1 MLDRISGGA
10 DSTAPHKT
18 VKHIIHH
25 NFELIDPG
33 CLQVFEGPSFRLP
46 SLLLAAMSKPISFG
60 FGKSKSSTLAQ
71 NAPTPLRRSAASNRP
86 SKATL
91 GHDSDQEDEEEPR
104 HESVT
109 GFSSSGAI
117 LSKPL
122 QEPKERVIENVG
134 NGDWRKR
141 GRKNLLPAEAQTQQ
155 ENGNVIRVERVEV
168 SKASGLQF
176 APETA
181 EEETNGRHDKPQ
193 SDEVQ
198 IPPRQLTADEEALNA
213 LLDDG
218 SGKPKS
224 TAVILQQGNTR
235 LGSRDETEEFRDDV
249 ASRPESSTLEEYAA
263 MPVEEFGMAMLRG
276 MGKKRRAN
284 GEVIDLNPKTEDPRK
299 ARKQE
304 GFLGIGAKAA
314 PGTGVELGAWG
325 KADMR
330 KNNKGEGFFT
340 PLMRENK
347 VTGERITEEELQKKM
362 TESKGDRKEEDWR
375 KRRDRNLENSQRDR
389 DRDRDREHPPT
400 NGTSSYRDEMNSF
413 SRSSKRDRDD
423 RDHERSQSTR
433 DRSRSKER
441 RRRDDDDHD
450 SRHRDRRRDRYRED
464 ERYDSSSSRRSH
476 RDYDRDSDRSDR
488 RHRDRR

>member
-1 MLDRISGGA
+1 
-10 DSTAPHKT
+10 
-18 VKHIIHH
+18 
-25 NFELIDPG
+25 
-33 CLQVFEGPSFRLP
+33 
-46 SLLLAAMSKPISFG
+46 MSKPISFG
-60 FGKSKSSTLAQ
+60 FGKSKVTTPAQ
-71 NAPTPLRRSAASNRP
+71 KAIPQQSRPAGSVRP
-86 SKATL
+86 SKTAL
-91 GHDSDQEDEEEPR
+91 HDDSDNEEEEHPR

-122 QEPKERVIENVG
+122 QEPDVRIIENVG

-141 GRKNLLPAEAQTQQ
+141 GRKNLLPAEVQAQQQ
-155 ENGNVIRVERVEV
+155 NDHSVRVERVEV

-176 APETA
+176 AEASTQ
-181 EEETNGRHDKPQ
+181 EETNGLSEPPP
-193 SDEVQ
+193 SDEKQ
-198 IPPRQLTADEEALNA
+198 EPPRQLTADEEALNA
-213 LLDDG
+213 LLEDG
-218 SGKPKS
+218 SNKLKS
-224 TAVILQQGNTR
+224 TAVIAQQANGR
-235 LGSRDETEEFRDDV
+235 LAARDETEDFRDDV
-249 ASRPESSTLEEYAA
+249 ASRPDSSTLEDYAA

-284 GEVIDLNPKTEDPRK
+284 GEVIDFNPKPDDSRK

-314 PGTGVELGAWG
+314 PGAGVELGAWG

-347 VTGERITEEELQKKM
+347 VTGERITEDQLQKKISD
-362 TESKGDRKEEDWR
+362 SKGELKEEDWR
-375 KRRDRNLENSQRDR
+375 KRRDRNLENNPRDKDRDRDPDR
-389 DRDRDREHPPT
+389 DRDRDRRPA
-400 NGTSSYRDEMNSF
+400 NGDSNYRNDMNSF
-413 SRSSKRDRDD
+413 SRSSKKD
-423 RDHERSQSTR
+423 RDHRGSEHSRSTR

-441 RRRDDDDHD
+441 RRRDYDDHD
-450 SRHRDRRRDRYRED
+450 SRHRDRHRDRPRDE

-476 RDYDRDSDRSDR
+476 RDRERDSDASDR

>member
-1 MLDRISGGA
+1 
-10 DSTAPHKT
+10 
-18 VKHIIHH
+18 
-25 NFELIDPG
+25 
-33 CLQVFEGPSFRLP
+33 
-46 SLLLAAMSKPISFG
+46 MSKTISFG
-60 FGKSKSSTLAQ
+60 FSKSKNSTLGKD
-71 NAPTPLRRSAASNRP
+71 APTLLRKPAASNRP
-86 SKATL
+86 PKATL
-91 GHDSDQEDEEEPR
+91 EHDSDQEDEEEPR

-141 GRKNLLPAEAQTQQ
+141 GRKNLLPAEVQAQQ
-155 ENGNVIRVERVEV
+155 ENGNVARIERVEV

-176 APETA
+176 APETDK
-181 EEETNGRHDKPQ
+181 EETNEHHEKTQ
-193 SDEVQ
+193 SDEAQ
-198 IPPRQLTADEEALNA
+198 SPPRQLTADEEALNA

-224 TAVILQQGNTR
+224 TAVIIQQGNTR
-235 LGSRDETEEFRDDV
+235 LSSRDETEEFRDDV

-284 GEVIDLNPKTEDPRK
+284 GEVIDLTPKTEDPRK
-299 ARKQE
+299 TRKQE

-347 VTGERITEEELQKKM
+347 ATGERITEDELQKKIA
-362 TESKGDRKEEDWR
+362 ESKGEQKEEDWR
-375 KRRDRNLENSQRDR
+375 KRRDRNLENNRRDR
-389 DRDRDREHPPT
+389 DRDRDRERPPT
-400 NGTSSYRDEMNSF
+400 NGNSSYRDEMNSF
-413 SRSSKRDRDD
+413 SRSSKRDRDE
-423 RDHERSQSTR
+423 RDHERSRPPR

-441 RRRDDDDHD
+441 RRRGNDDDYD
-450 SRHRDRRRDRYRED
+450 SRHRDRRRDRYRDE

-476 RDYDRDSDRSDR
+476 RDHDRDSDRGDG

>member
-1 MLDRISGGA
+1 
-10 DSTAPHKT
+10 
-18 VKHIIHH
+18 
-25 NFELIDPG
+25 
-33 CLQVFEGPSFRLP
+33 
-46 SLLLAAMSKPISFG
+46 MSKPISFG
-60 FGKSKSSTLAQ
+60 FGKSKPKISTPTQ
-71 NAPTPLRRSAASNRP
+71 NASTQVRRPAGPLRPSNAALR
-86 SKATL
+86 
-91 GHDSDQEDEEEPR
+91 HDSDNEDEEEPK

-117 LSKPL
+117 LSQPL
-122 QEPKERVIENVG
+122 QKTEERIIENVG

-141 GRKNLLPAEAQTQQ
+141 GHKNLLPAEVQAQQQ
-155 ENGNVIRVERVEV
+155 NGNVSRVERVEV

-176 APETA
+176 AEKAA
-181 EEETNGRHDKPQ
+181 EEETNGQQDQPQ
-193 SDEVQ
+193 PAEVQ
-198 IPPRQLTADEEALNA
+198 EPPRQLTADEEALKA

-218 SGKPKS
+218 SAKPKS
-224 TAVILQQGNTR
+224 TAVITQQGNIR
-235 LGSRDETEEFRDDV
+235 LTSRDETEEFRDDV

-284 GEVIDLNPKTEDPRK
+284 GEVIDFNPKPDDSRK

-314 PGTGVELGAWG
+314 PGAGVELGAWG

-347 VTGERITEEELQKKM
+347 VTGERITEDQLQKKIS
-362 TESKGDRKEEDWR
+362 ESKGEGQEEDWR
-375 KRRDRNLENSQRDR
+375 KRRDRNLGNNQRDRERDR
-389 DRDRDREHPPT
+389 DRDRDREHRPA
-400 NGTSSYRDEMNSF
+400 NGDSKYRDEMNSF
-413 SRSSKRDRDD
+413 SRSSKKDGDKHEYENDR
-423 RDHERSQSTR
+423 ERSRSIR

-441 RRRDDDDHD
+441 RRRDNDDHD
-450 SRHRDRRRDRYRED
+450 SRHRDRHRDRDRYRDD
-464 ERYDSSSSRRSH
+464 ERYESSSSRRSH
-476 RDYDRDSDRSDR
+476 RDRDRDSDGSDR